1 MNRIFWITVFLL
13 LEGCGRRGDSPVAEY
28 PYQLPDDLVELRSM
42 YKALAP
48 AVQDQ
53 WGFVDSDKCDSL
65 LYTALLGSSG
75 VDISDLGAAESPAE
89 PGKWVRR
96 PQFRPGA
103 PAPCFIPPDTDNGS
117 KSSISRD
124 MLLGV
129 MWYAWRHSDRPML
142 ERLYSYGSA
151 HNWTMGEGDAT
162 RTGLRT
168 LRGTLVAEIAALG
181 GERRPF
187 DELIADPE
195 LFALDSYAAHL
206 QVLHILLSGEIYG
219 RLSDHSVQI
228 LATLADQNP
237 MIPIMQ
243 AAAARWV
250 GGQYAWKFLVAIRQQ
265 TLFPA
270 SHLPTSLDRC
280 TNWITNQSNTTDLL
294 PCYPSR
300 THSGGDALFAMYI
313 YTGSAE

>member
-1 MNRIFWITVFLL
+1 MRYLL
-13 LEGCGRRGDSPVAEY
+13 ILIAMLTACGRRGDPPVVTYPYNLPQDLVDLRAEY
-28 PYQLPDDLVELRSM
+28 KSLV
-42 YKALAP
+42 P
-48 AVQDQ
+48 TVQDT

-65 LYTALLGSSG
+65 LYTALLGSVG
-75 VDISDLGAAESPAE
+75 VDVPDISAAEDPDH

-103 PAPCFIPPDTDNGS
+103 PAPCFIPPDIDNGS

-129 MWYAWRHSDRPML
+129 LWYAWRHQDRAML
-142 ERLYSYGSA
+142 ERLYNYGNA
-151 HNWTMGEGDAT
+151 NNWTMGEGEIT

-181 GERRPF
+181 GERHPF
-187 DELIADPE
+187 DELINDPE
-195 LFALDSYAAHL
+195 LFADSSYAAHL

-237 MIPIMQ
+237 DVPIMQ
-243 AAAARWV
+243 AAASRWV
-250 GGQYAWKFLVAIRQQ
+250 GGQYAWKFLGAMRQQ
-265 TLFPA
+265 MMFPA
-270 SHLPTSLDRC
+270 SHLPTTLDRC
-280 TNWITNQSNTTDLL
+280 TNWITNESNPTDLL
-294 PCYPSR
+294 PCGPSR

-313 YTGSAE
+313 FTGSVE